1 MLDLVGKGRLARNV
15 GKVLVV
21 AWIGDEG
28 KVEVNTVNGMDWTG
42 WS

>member
-15 GKVLVV
+15 GKVMVL
-21 AWIGDEG
+21 AWIGEDG
-28 KVEVNTVNGMDWTG
+28 SVEVNGMDWTG